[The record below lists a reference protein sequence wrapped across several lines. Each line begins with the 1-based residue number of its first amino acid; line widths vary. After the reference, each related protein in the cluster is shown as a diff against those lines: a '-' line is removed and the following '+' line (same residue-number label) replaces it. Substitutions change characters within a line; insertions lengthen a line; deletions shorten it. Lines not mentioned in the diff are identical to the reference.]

1 MSLNESDKTSR
12 HKEVKNGLTKAVRLV
27 IKRRNLTTVKTKR
40 KRKHVKFDKL
50 RVEQQDLMGLI
61 INAKNHS
68 KSRKHGWFISKIA
81 DKEDK

>member
-12 HKEVKNGLTKAVRLV
+12 HKEEKKRLDKSGSAV
-27 IKRRNLTTVKTKR
+27 IKRRNSTTVKTKR

-50 RVEQQDLMGLI
+50 RVEQQDWGLI
-61 INAKNHS
+61 INAKKHS
-68 KSRKHGWFISKIA
+68 KSRKHGWFVSKIV